1 MTSLSPAGRSAG
13 QPEPSATRTL
23 IDDLIGEQRRLTAVE
38 EFSRAHDRHEIGSP
52 RYRNLMPVSP
62 PGAGQQY
69 AFEVDLDQCS
79 GCKACVTACH
89 SLNGLDDGESWREV
103 GQLVSDDWRQP
114 FQAVVTTACHHCVD
128 PGCLNGCPVLAYE
141 KDPVTGIV
149 RHLDDQC
156 IGCSYCILKCPYEVP
171 KYSSER
177 GIVRKCDMC
186 SQRLA
191 VGEAPACVQAC
202 PNEAIR
208 ITLVEQESLQ
218 RAFRAAEA
226 EGSNC
231 AEAPERN
238 AEVVAETNRLAPT
251 ILAPRLVPNFLPASP
266 EPGITLPSTRYVSKR
281 TIPLTLLPAGHAE
294 PRLQPAHW
302 PLVWMLVLT
311 QLGVGAFALLP
322 ATAPDARPLL
332 AVLAMLAT
340 LLGLGSSVA
349 HLGRPLK
356 AWRSFLGLRTSW
368 LSREIVVFGAF
379 APLAITTGVLALNG
393 GAPGFLLWSAPVVGI
408 LGVVCSAMIYH
419 DTRRPCWRGMRSL
432 GNFLGTSAVLGFA
445 AAWLAAPHSVWWS
458 GGLILAATVKFAGE
472 HRMLR
477 RAGDDIADDLF
488 PKSGEVERWSL
499 ARSARLLR
507 DRLALLTRLRFFA
520 AFFGG
525 VILPLVAL
533 LVPEAA
539 QPMAASSFA
548 FSFFAEVAARYGF
561 FRAEVSPRMPGLS

>member
-1 MTSLSPAGRSAG
+1 MTSLPPAGRSAG
-13 QPEPSATRTL
+13 KPEPSATRTL

-38 EFSRAHDRHEIGSP
+38 EFSRAHDRHEIGVP
-52 RYRNLMPVSP
+52 RYRNLMPVAA
-62 PGAGQQY
+62 PGAGRQY

-89 SLNGLDDGESWREV
+89 SLNGLDDGEAWREV

-141 KDPVTGIV
+141 KDSVTGIV

-171 KYSSER
+171 KYSSTR

-186 SQRLA
+186 SQRLL

-208 ITLVEQESLQ
+208 ITLVESEKL
-218 RAFRAAEA
+218 RTEFRAASGSRSDSTVADGCDVEA
-226 EGSNC
+226 GSQ
-231 AEAPERN
+231 
-238 AEVVAETNRLAPT
+238 TNRLASSAATPQL
-251 ILAPRLVPNFLPASP
+251 IPNFLPASP

-281 TIPLTLLPAGHAE
+281 TVPRTLLPAGHAE

-322 ATAPDARPLL
+322 AMAPGVRPVL
-332 AVLAMLAT
+332 ATMAMLAT
-340 LLGLGSSVA
+340 MLGLGASVS

-379 APLAITTGVLALNG
+379 APLAVATGVLSLD
-393 GAPGFLLWSAPVVGI
+393 GAAPRLLLLATAVTGI

-419 DTRRPCWRGMRSL
+419 DTHRPCWRGMRAL

-445 AAWLAAPHSVWWS
+445 AAWLAAPYETWIRI
-458 GGLILAATVKFAGE
+458 GLILAATVKFAGE

-488 PKSGEVERWSL
+488 PRSGEVERWSL
-499 ARSARLLR
+499 ARSARLLC
-507 DRLALLTRLRFFA
+507 DQMALLTRVRFFA
-520 AFFGG
+520 AFTGG
-525 VILPLVAL
+525 ILLPLVAL

-539 QPMAASSFA
+539 RPISACSFA
-548 FSFFAEVAARYGF
+548 FCFLTEVAARYGF

>member
-1 MTSLSPAGRSAG
+1 MADPFSTVQRPLDSSSSA
-13 QPEPSATRTL
+13 RTL

-38 EFSRAHDRHEIGSP
+38 EFSRAHDRHEIAAA
-52 RYRNLMPVSP
+52 RYRNLLPASA
-62 PGAGQQY
+62 PGAGRQY

-89 SLNGLDDGESWREV
+89 SLNGLDEGEAWREV
-103 GQLVSDDWRQP
+103 GQLISDDWRQP

-141 KDPVTGIV
+141 KDAVTGIV

-171 KYSSER
+171 KYSPER
-177 GIVRKCDMC
+177 GIVRKCDLC

-208 ITLVEQESLQ
+208 ITLVDQEIL
-218 RAFRAAEA
+218 RTEFRPPAGADPDPLIIPDGE
-226 EGSNC
+226 
-231 AEAPERN
+231 PET
-238 AEVVAETNRLAPT
+238 AIGTNRLASLDPT
-251 ILAPRLVPNFLPASP
+251 TRLVPNFLPASP

-281 TIPLTLLPAGHAE
+281 TIPRTLLPASHAE

-322 ATAPDARPLL
+322 ATAPEARPML
-332 AVLAMLAT
+332 AVMATLAT

-368 LSREIVVFGAF
+368 LSREIIVFGAF
-379 APLAITTGVLALNG
+379 APLAITTAVLTLNG
-393 GAPGFLLWSAPVVGI
+393 GAPRSLLWLTPLAG
-408 LGVVCSAMIYH
+408 LAGVVCSAMIYH
-419 DTRRPCWRGMRSL
+419 DTRRPCWRGTRSL

-445 AAWLAAPHSVWWS
+445 AAWLAAPNTGWLNI
-458 GGLILAATVKFAGE
+458 GLILAATVKFAGE

-477 RAGDDIADDLF
+477 RAGDEVADESF
-488 PKSGEVERWSL
+488 PKNGEVERWSL

-507 DRLALLTRLRFFA
+507 DRLALLTRLRFSA
-520 AFFGG
+520 AFAGG
-525 VILPLVAL
+525 VLLPLLAL
-533 LVPEAA
+533 LVPESARRMGVCSLA
-539 QPMAASSFA
+539 LCC
-548 FSFFAEVAARYGF
+548 FAEVAARHGF
-561 FRAEVSPRMPGLS
+561 FRTEVSPRMPGVS